1 MNQRHQELANQ
12 IVAAFR
18 SGLDDA
24 ARAQIGEAGFKR
36 LHALV
41 CEALSQELDTISG
54 RLEGLLHELRTEVE
68 RPELGL

>member
-12 IVAAFR
+12 LVSAFR

-24 ARAQIGEAGFKR
+24 AQAQIGEAGFKR
-36 LHALV
+36 LHALA
-41 CEALSQELDTISG
+41 CGALSQELDTLSG